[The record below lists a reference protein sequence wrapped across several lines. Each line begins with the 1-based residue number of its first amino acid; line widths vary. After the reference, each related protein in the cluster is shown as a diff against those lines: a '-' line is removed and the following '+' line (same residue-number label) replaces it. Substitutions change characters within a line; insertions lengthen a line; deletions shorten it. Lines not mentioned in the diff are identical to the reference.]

1 MRGKEMV
8 NIGSDTLNLR
18 SLWISREMSRLKTE
32 IQVMVMMMETMVV
45 NLF

>member
-8 NIGSDTLNLR
+8 DIGSDTLNLR
-18 SLWISREMSRLKTE
+18 FLWISREMSRLKTE
-32 IQVMVMMMETMVV
+32 IQVMVMMMGMMVV